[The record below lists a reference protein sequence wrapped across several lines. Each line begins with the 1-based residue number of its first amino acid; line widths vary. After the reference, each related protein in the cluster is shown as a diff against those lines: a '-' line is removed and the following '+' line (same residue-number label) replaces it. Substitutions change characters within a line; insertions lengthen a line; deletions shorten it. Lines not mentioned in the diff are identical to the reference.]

1 MGKIT
6 EPILLTQ
13 EHELSCFSCEELT
26 LDNWLKRKAL
36 KNQYLGASRTFVVC
50 DNNKQVI
57 AYYSLATGSID
68 HKDTTGKVRRNMP
81 DPIPVMLL
89 GRLAVDTQYKGRGFG
104 SGLLKDAILRT
115 ISVAEQV
122 GIRAILVHVLSEKA
136 KLFYKYHGFY
146 ESTTNDMTLLIT
158 LDDARKAIVAQIK

>member
-6 EPILLTQ
+6 EPGPLTS
-13 EHELSCFSCEELT
+13 EHKLSSFSCEEST

-36 KNQYLGASRTFVVC
+36 KNQYSGASRTFVVC
-50 DNNKQVI
+50 DNKKHVI

-68 HKDTTGKVRRNMP
+68 QKDSTGKVRRNMP
-81 DPIPVMLL
+81 NPIPVMLL
-89 GRLAVDTQYKGRGFG
+89 GRLAVDNNYKGQGLG

-122 GIRAILVHVLSEKA
+122 GIRAILVHSLSEKS

-158 LDDARKAIVAQIK
+158 LDDARKAIIA